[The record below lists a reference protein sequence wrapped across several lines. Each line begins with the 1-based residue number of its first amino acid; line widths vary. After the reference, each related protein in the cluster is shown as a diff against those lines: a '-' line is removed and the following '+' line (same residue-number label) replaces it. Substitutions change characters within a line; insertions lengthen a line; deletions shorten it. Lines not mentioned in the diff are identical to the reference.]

1 MLTSSTLK
9 KMSSSIFCEIVKSDK
24 DEEVH
29 FKLGYW
35 PKACA
40 CNCAKM
46 NSFIYCKFLKQIKNT
61 CEEAKL
67 LVKLL
72 AY

>member
-1 MLTSSTLK
+1 
-9 KMSSSIFCEIVKSDK
+9 MSSSTFFKIVKSDK

-29 FKLGYW
+29 FQLGYW

-46 NSFIYCKFLKQIKNT
+46 TSSFIYCKFLKPIKNT
-61 CEEAKL
+61 YEEAKL

>member
-1 MLTSSTLK
+1 
-9 KMSSSIFCEIVKSDK
+9 MSFSIFSKIVKSDK

-29 FKLGYW
+29 SQLGYW

-46 NSFIYCKFLKQIKNT
+46 NSFYLLQIRKIP
-61 CEEAKL
+61 EKIPVRKL
-67 LVKLL
+67 NS
-72 AY
+72 